1 MKPFSYPV
9 LMACVLS
16 LVLPL
21 MACAKQPQTKTKHT
35 PPPIGQVGQL
45 RLADNLDHDDGYC
58 LDILGSGEYIRFD
71 MPMTVY
77 NCKPGLYEDEAV
89 MWQADGKIH
98 FPAYNACATAAG
110 INQSVLAGAAV
121 MPRACGER
129 SPFLESQ
136 YLQHFSYRDDGRI
149 ELVGSGLCLTA
160 GAESDATF
168 DPSHRWRTLSMQPC
182 QNAPLAQ
189 SQWVFYEVTQ
199 PR

>member
-21 MACAKQPQTKTKHT
+21 MACAKQPQTNAKLT

-45 RLADNLDHDDGYC
+45 RLADNLDRDDGYC

-71 MPMTVY
+71 MPMTVH
-77 NCKPGLYEDEAV
+77 NCKAGLYEDEAV
-89 MWQADGKIH
+89 MWQADGKIR

-110 INQSVLAGAAV
+110 VNQSVLAGAAV

-136 YLQHFSYRDDGRI
+136 YLQHFSYRDDGHI

-160 GAESDATF
+160 GADSDATF

>member
-9 LMACVLS
+9 LMACLLS

-21 MACAKQPQTKTKHT
+21 TACAKQPQTKAKFT
-35 PPPIGQVGQL
+35 PPPIDKIGQL
-45 RLADNLDHDDGYC
+45 RLADNLDRDDGYC

-71 MPMTVY
+71 MPMTVH

-89 MWQADGKIH
+89 MWQADGTIR
-98 FPAYNACATAAG
+98 FSAYNACATAAG
-110 INQSVLAGAAV
+110 VNQSVLAGAAV

-129 SPFLESQ
+129 SPFLEGQ
-136 YLQHFSYRDDGRI
+136 YLQHFNYREDGRI

-160 GAESDATF
+160 GADSDATF

>member
-21 MACAKQPQTKTKHT
+21 TACAKQPQTKTKHT
-35 PPPIGQVGQL
+35 PPPIDKIGQL
-45 RLADNLDHDDGYC
+45 RLADNLDRDDGYC
-58 LDILGSGEYIRFD
+58 LDILGSGEYVRFD
-71 MPMTVY
+71 MPMTVH

-89 MWQADGKIH
+89 MWQADGKIR

-110 INQSVLAGAAV
+110 VNQSVLAGAAV

-136 YLQHFSYRDDGRI
+136 YLQHFNYRDDGRI
-149 ELVGSGLCLTA
+149 ELADSGLCLTA
-160 GAESDATF
+160 GADSDATF